1 MRGQRNWISASV
13 ITAIA
18 RGPQDLWIQA
28 TGRTYAK
35 GNVLS
40 LQKPS
45 KTKGNE
51 LHHDCL
57 LRGVKCKQE
66 LWCAPEGARSRT
78 GQRATVKIFLTD
90 SKINEK
96 TPGHH
101 RALSWGST
109 HGKYYLNLQ
118 MNNADY
124 KLGHPCLTCCYM
136 SWRWHSFMQ
145 RDEINIK
152 QTPRPVYC
160 CCARLDNVENMATKK
175 KCFAISPQAVYKA
188 TQLYH
193 KNPAPKHGP
202 WENHAKQQSTMCIYI
217 FLISTSRQRWMI
229 RSVVSRCIAPIVIQT
244 KKWKKKLR
252 MS

>member
-1 MRGQRNWISASV
+1 MLAWEVKETGFQQVLLQQLQEAHKTYEYRLLVEPMQRVMCYHYRSQAKQREMSCTMTVCYVAWNASKNCDV
-13 ITAIA
+13 HQKGLA
-18 RGPQDLWIQA
+18 REQD
-28 TGRTYAK
+28 K
-35 GNVLS
+35 
-40 LQKPS
+40 K
-45 KTKGNE
+45 
-51 LHHDCL
+51 
-57 LRGVKCKQE
+57 
-66 LWCAPEGARSRT
+66 
-78 GQRATVKIFLTD
+78 ATVKIFLTD

-175 KCFAISPQAVYKA
+175 NASPLAHRLSIKLHSCIIKIRHQSMDHERIMPSSKA
-188 TQLYH
+188 
-193 KNPAPKHGP
+193 P
-202 WENHAKQQSTMCIYI
+202 CVYI
-217 FLISTSRQRWMI
+217 FF
-229 RSVVSRCIAPIVIQT
+229 
-244 KKWKKKLR
+244 
-252 MS
+252 